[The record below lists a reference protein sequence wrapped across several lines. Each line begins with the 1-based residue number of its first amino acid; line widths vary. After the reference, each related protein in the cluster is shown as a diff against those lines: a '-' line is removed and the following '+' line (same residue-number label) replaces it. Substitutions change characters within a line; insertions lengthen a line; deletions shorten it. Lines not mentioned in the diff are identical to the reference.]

1 MIPLKTQAIQT
12 ALTGDWDAAV
22 NFNQQILDE
31 NPDDIDALNRLAF
44 AYSSLGNIK
53 EARNFYQKVLTLD
66 AQNPIAVR
74 NLRRLSGSQ
83 GDKLPA
89 NGSIKVNNI
98 FIEEPGKTKVLDL
111 INVADQKIL
120 SQLRYGEYLELSI
133 KRMKIFALDSEK
145 QYVGMLPDDI
155 GKRLIKFI
163 DGGNQYESFVKTV
176 NNRKVTVFVKE
187 TKRAVKFKYQSSFT
201 SSDKPK
207 FTLDSSMKK
216 LQKNNK
222 LDKKRE
228 IQDEDSDTESL

>member
-53 EARNFYQKVLTLD
+53 EARNVYQKVLTLD